1 MRAAAVILFTF
12 TTFMFAAKA
21 ASVDELFSQFGL
33 YGTWARDCASPA
45 APANPYVRIS
55 TPTPGVVL
63 EQHDL
68 GAHYALNKYSVLA
81 AEKMSAT
88 ELAVDVIFQPGAEN
102 QEREKLV
109 FQIRDGTR
117 RTMFNQPEGGEVLV
131 KGGIALARGA
141 KTPMLR
147 KCE

>member
-1 MRAAAVILFTF
+1 MRIVAVIVFTF
-12 TTFMFAAKA
+12 ATLMSAAKA
-21 ASVDELFSQFGL
+21 ASVDELFRAFGL
-33 YGTWARDCASPA
+33 YGTWASDCSLPA
-45 APANPYVRIS
+45 APANPHVRIS
-55 TPTPGVVL
+55 MPTPGIVL

-68 GAHYALNKYSVLA
+68 GPQYSLNKYSVLA

-109 FQIRDGTR
+109 FQVRDGTR
-117 RTMFNQPEGGEVLV
+117 RTMFNQPEGKEVLV
-131 KGGIALARGA
+131 KGGIALARGN
-141 KTPMLR
+141 KTPMLK